1 MIDDFIDKKLE
12 EIFEDIN
19 FPADRYDAGAT
30 EEEKKQREEK
40 YVVMPVDQAKD
51 TKYNQFHF

>member
-30 EEEKKQREEK
+30 EEEKQQREEK
-40 YVVMPVDQAKD
+40 YVLMPVDQAKD
-51 TKYNQFHF
+51 TKYN